1 MIACEDGSAS
11 DSRLKLIVDSRWQ
24 RRISIVCMLR
34 ETDKKGTDIACEV
47 ASMPSAGQ
55 GKRQGDGE
63 RSTGSEKGIAGV
75 GAWGW
80 WGWWGREEE

>member
-1 MIACEDGSAS
+1 MITCEDGSAS
-11 DSRLKLIVDSRWQ
+11 DSRLELIVDSRWQ

-34 ETDKKGTDIACEV
+34 ETDKKGTDKRASCRACRR
-47 ASMPSAGQ
+47 PQ
-55 GKRQGDGE
+55 GKLQGDGE